1 MQNKTAFG
9 AIVIASASAGL
20 LMSASPALAQTA
32 NDFEPNCASGVLA
45 YAPGITSGTAS
56 DSTPAAGTEIIVNSG
71 EATFDIGSTVTVSVR
86 GFRIS
91 PDSVAG
97 GDGSA
102 TAKIPVP
109 EGSVGT
115 FVVLFKGPLGGKPN
129 VVGVCFNVVTPIAG
143 GGGGAGQPV
152 PPAVKPVPPVGR
164 PVTPVVGGGGGPAR
178 PSALP
183 FTGSVELLAVA
194 GLGAALVAVG
204 AGTVV
209 VARRRRNGDTVTA

>member
-32 NDFEPNCASGVLA
+32 NDFEPDCARGVLA
-45 YAPGITSGTAS
+45 YAPGITSGAAS
-56 DSTPAAGTEIIVNSG
+56 DSTPAAGTEITVTSG
-71 EATFDIGSTVTVSVR
+71 EGTFDIGSTVTVSVR

-102 TAKIPVP
+102 TATIPVP
-109 EGSVGT
+109 DGSVGT
-115 FVVLFKGPLGGKPN
+115 FIVLFKGPLDGKPN

-152 PPAVKPVPPVGR
+152 PPVVKPVVR